1 MPSLVQR
8 NGWACSF
15 RWTIQASIFSIRS
28 RYHGY
33 VSNYWGCP
41 KCGNL
46 TLRLEDK
53 DGHCDVATCE
63 YDQCDYFDEGVPA

>member
-1 MPSLVQR
+1 MV
-8 NGWACSF
+8 
-15 RWTIQASIFSIRS
+15 
-28 RYHGY
+28 GY

-41 KCGNL
+41 ECGHL

-63 YDQCDYFDEGVPA
+63 YDQCGYFDEGVPE

>member
-1 MPSLVQR
+1 MV
-8 NGWACSF
+8 
-15 RWTIQASIFSIRS
+15 
-28 RYHGY
+28 GY
-33 VSNYWGCP
+33 VSDYWGCP

-63 YDQCDYFDEGVPA
+63 YDQCDYFDEGVPE